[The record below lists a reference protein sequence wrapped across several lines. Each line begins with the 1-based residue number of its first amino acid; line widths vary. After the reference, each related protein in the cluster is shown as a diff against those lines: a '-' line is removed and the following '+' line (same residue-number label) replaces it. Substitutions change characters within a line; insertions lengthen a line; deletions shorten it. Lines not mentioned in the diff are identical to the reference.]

1 MSTRNREIFLYLIY
15 IAMTTTKDRIKTL
28 ADARGIA
35 LAKLDAELGFGN
47 GTIGKWDKS
56 APSSDKLQIVAEYF
70 NVSVDYLLGR
80 DGEETDEVMELREQ
94 LRRQPGMRILFDA
107 SKNATKEQLEAMAE
121 MIKKW
126 TT

>member
-1 MSTRNREIFLYLIY
+1 MPTI
-15 IAMTTTKDRIKTL
+15 KDRIKAL
-28 ADARGIA
+28 ADARGTA
-35 LAKLDAELGFGN
+35 LSRLDAELGFGN

-56 APSSDKLQIVAEYF
+56 APQSDKLQAVADYF
-70 NVSVDYLLGR
+70 DVSVDYLLGR
-80 DGEETDEVMELREQ
+80 EDEETDEVMALREQ

-107 SKNATKEQLEAMAE
+107 SRNATKEQLEAVAE